1 MLYLEKIPRRGKLH
15 ALLGCPE
22 EDTENFFFRIP
33 VEDFSPPPRPGT
45 AVSFSHYRENCS
57 GPVGFKKKYPCPSGF
72 APVFLSVGS
81 ETPFTI
87 RGRCADSPINPRKI
101 FFEWSPIGSDPTFT
115 IKYSFFR
122 NEFPKKLFFG
132 VEAETSLTL
141 SNRKNATGIHPFLD
155 RGVYHGDMSIHH
167 VPPPTPTPTEPTDF
181 VPPPSFLKELST
193 APLFNFLFAIGIPE
207 NSAIPTL
214 GFADFL
220 DLSKDPKTSLHTFEE
235 AVLKKYTLL
244 AKDERAPLAPN
255 ATTFL
260 RRLAANKG
268 NKNASNK
275 GVLIFTGRWPGLDL
289 KSSFSLAS
297 RFVETKTFSVF
308 LSASAHPLST
318 PENCAELNPHVC
330 GNSTAAFIENRFFL
344 PKIGFGEELFS
355 GADISFGLFHNQK
368 HLFLLKWRAPQP
380 LPPSS
385 PMFFPPTH
393 YIFTEYAPPPAKFSG
408 SENGDGFFLASF
420 DKTDKGKNLEALHQ
434 AGVTLRALPDPDQV
448 SPVFQNFQ
456 IFSPDLSFEN
466 LSHITPNPSTPAPPP
481 SKNFFVAL
489 TLLLCLVLLLTI

>member
-1 MLYLEKIPRRGKLH
+1 MPCWDALKRIRRIFSSASPSRISHPHPAQEPQFPFPTTVKIVRAPWDLKKNTPAPPVLLQFFYLSARRPPSPSGAVVLT
-15 ALLGCPE
+15 APS
-22 EDTENFFFRIP
+22 TPENFFLNGPQSGRTP
-33 VEDFSPPPRPGT
+33 PLQSSTRFSAT
-45 AVSFSHYRENCS
+45 N
-57 GPVGFKKKYPCPSGF
+57 
-72 APVFLSVGS
+72 
-81 ETPFTI
+81 
-87 RGRCADSPINPRKI
+87 
-101 FFEWSPIGSDPTFT
+101 
-115 IKYSFFR
+115 
-122 NEFPKKLFFG
+122 FPKKLFFG

-193 APLFNFLFAIGIPE
+193 ASLFNFLFAIGIPE

-355 GADISFGLFHNQK
+355 GADISFDLFHNQK